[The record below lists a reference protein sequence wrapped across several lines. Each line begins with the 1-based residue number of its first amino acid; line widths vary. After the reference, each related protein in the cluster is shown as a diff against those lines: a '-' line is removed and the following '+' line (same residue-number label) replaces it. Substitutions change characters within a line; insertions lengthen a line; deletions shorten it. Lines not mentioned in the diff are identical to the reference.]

1 MSVLLVYNC
10 LHSRYVQTDLYFL
23 DKIAS
28 FVDDICLASPVEV
41 KGLASHVK
49 ISKDIRVGYIPTLAG
64 YEAVLDTFA
73 SDELNSFQH
82 IIFASSEAMG
92 PISSFDQFF
101 KELAESESDIFGL
114 EYSRNDSIST
124 YFFAV
129 NPRVL
134 SGSLSALFAK
144 DSKVTCSVC
153 YKDAVPDFYVAAH
166 QKHIEQ
172 DGSPIVWKP
181 IFSQNPLVHVSGAF
195 GLAPKQIFEYIK
207 KTNKEFF
214 EILAET
220 LIKTIPMSVLRCN
233 LHYNYI
239 LPSTGEVPVVDA
251 KVALV
256 CYIYYED
263 LIPYCLN
270 YARSMPPTAD
280 IILITSNER
289 MTSACEAAL
298 NNFPCANKEV
308 RQMQNRGR
316 DVAAYLVAA
325 RDVFSNYD
333 YVCCM
338 HDKRSPQYKPAM
350 SHDFARHLFECNLA
364 TPAYVGHI
372 LKTFHENPELGMLVP
387 PFPQFGNAKT
397 VGGTMF
403 TSGPQVKQLLRDLDY
418 TIPYDRDVCAPIGTM
433 FWVRGR
439 AFLPMFNKN
448 WQHEDFPQE
457 PNPPTG
463 TLLHAIE
470 RFYPFAPQEAGYFVG
485 LSSPCEY
492 ASVYYDNLFWEVVQ
506 WRQGQRLNQVHSPG
520 SAQNRRHTPG
530 SSELKGRR
538 IHFKDVRRMFKKYYK
553 ERFSYVFRK
562 KK

>member
-1 MSVLLVYNC
+1 MNVLLIYNC
-10 LHSRYVQTDLYFL
+10 LHSKYLESDLYFL
-23 DKIAS
+23 EKISS
-28 FVDDICLASPVEV
+28 FVTNICLASPIDIVIPEYIKV
-41 KGLASHVK
+41 
-49 ISKDIRVGYIPTLAG
+49 SKHLCVGHITTIAG
-64 YEAVLDTFA
+64 YEKVLDTF
-73 SDELNSFQH
+73 SREELNSFQH
-82 IIFASSEAMG
+82 IVFASSEAMG
-92 PISSFDQFF
+92 PISSFDYFF
-101 KELAESESDIFGL
+101 KELAGSKSEIFSL
-114 EYSRNDSIST
+114 EFGKDGVIST

-129 NPRVL
+129 KPHIL
-134 SGSLSALFAK
+134 SRSLTPLLSK
-144 DSKVTCSVC
+144 ETKVTCSAC
-153 YKDAVPDFYVAAH
+153 YTDPVPDFYIAAH
-166 QKHIEQ
+166 QCHIVKQ
-172 DGSPIVWKP
+172 RSPIVWKP
-181 IFSQNPLVHVSGAF
+181 IFSMNPIEHVSGAF
-195 GLAPKQIFEYIK
+195 GLAPKQILEYIK
-207 KTNKEFF
+207 TINREFY
-214 EILAET
+214 EILVQT
-220 LIKTIPMSVLRCN
+220 LVKTVPMSVLRCN
-233 LHYNYI
+233 LHYNFI
-239 LPSTGEVPVVDA
+239 LPSTGEVPEVDA
-251 KVALV
+251 RVALV

-270 YARSMPPTAD
+270 YARSMPSTAD
-280 IILITSNER
+280 IILITCSEQ
-289 MTSACEAAL
+289 MTVACKSVL
-298 NNFPCANKEV
+298 QNFPGANKEV

-364 TPAYVGHI
+364 SSAYVGHI

-397 VGGTMF
+397 IGGTMY
-403 TSGPQVKQLLRDLDY
+403 TSGDQVKQLLKELDFS
-418 TIPYDRDVCAPIGTM
+418 IPYDRDVCAPIGTM
-433 FWVRGR
+433 FWVRGK

-448 WQHEDFPQE
+448 WRHEDFPAE

-506 WRQGQRLNQVHSPG
+506 WRQGRRLNLCANPDDVQKRSQPSDLHNVKNG
-520 SAQNRRHTPG
+520 RIRFK
-530 SSELKGRR
+530 EVRR
-538 IHFKDVRRMFKKYYK
+538 IIKEYYK
-553 ERFSYVFRK
+553 QRFSYVFRK